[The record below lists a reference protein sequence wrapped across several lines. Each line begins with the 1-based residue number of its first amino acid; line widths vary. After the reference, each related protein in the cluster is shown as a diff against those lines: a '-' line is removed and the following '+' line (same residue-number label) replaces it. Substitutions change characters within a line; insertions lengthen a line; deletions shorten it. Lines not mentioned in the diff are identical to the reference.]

1 MGAPPAIH
9 RVQHCG
15 AGNRGSETGWV
26 PDTDMSASS
35 RRLSTAFLL
44 APFTLWLLGAFV
56 APLATVLLL
65 SLQADT
71 NIFAPLS
78 LVPSLEQFR
87 TILPDMYYVGILAS
101 TVWLGIRVA
110 LISALFGLPVAL
122 WLSRLPSKWRGAGVA
137 LVLIPL
143 LTNVV
148 VRSVGLLLLL
158 ASDGPLSQLT
168 GLDLLFT
175 DTAVVI
181 ALVQVFMPFLIM
193 ALYDSL
199 SNRDPRLDEAA
210 ASLNASPADRF
221 LHVTL
226 PLALPAL
233 RAGITIVFLLATT
246 AYVSA
251 TLLGGKK
258 VWVAGMLIYEESLII
273 QNYPIASALA
283 IILLVICI
291 AGSVLIAFGFGR
303 LTPWLNPAGR
313 KRGGGFGRIDLPRW
327 LRKSLDVVGPWIG
340 RLLLLGGIAL
350 LITPLFFVVFNSF
363 NDVPQATAAAWRGF
377 TFKWYER
384 VLFEGSSYLDAAF
397 ISAQLALASALAAI
411 AVALPAAF
419 AVVRRPSAVTA
430 TAGGFFLLPLALPGI
445 AIALGVL
452 RLLQWFVAIPPFLGL
467 MLVHVVIVAPFTF
480 VMLRA
485 AVEALDIRI
494 EEAAA
499 SLGAGPVRT
508 FVFIIA
514 PTLGPAILASGI
526 IAFLVSFGEVTVTA
540 FLVSARML
548 TLPVR
553 IYADV
558 QFDVEPTVNAVSALV
573 IVGTIGALAF
583 VNRFVGLDRV
593 WRR

>member
-1 MGAPPAIH
+1 MH
-9 RVQHCG
+9 RRFST
-15 AGNRGSETGWV
+15 ALLLTPLTGWLLV
-26 PDTDMSASS
+26 
-35 RRLSTAFLL
+35 AFL
-44 APFTLWLLGAFV
+44 
-56 APLATVLLL
+56 APLGTVLLL
-65 SLQADT
+65 SLQSNT
-71 NIFAPLS
+71 SIFAPLS
-78 LVPSLEQFR
+78 LVPSLVQFL
-87 TILPDMYYVGILAS
+87 TILPDPYYLGILIG
-101 TVWLGIRVA
+101 TVWIGVRVA
-110 LISALFGLPVAL
+110 LISAVLGFPVAL
-122 WLSRLPSKWRGAGVA
+122 WLARLPSAWRGVGIA

-148 VRSVGLLLLL
+148 VRSVGLMLLLS
-158 ASDGPLSQLT
+158 SDGPVNQLT
-168 GLDLLFT
+168 GLSLLFT
-175 DTAVVI
+175 DTAVII
-181 ALVQVFMPFLIM
+181 ALTQVFMPFLIM
-193 ALYDSL
+193 AVFDSV

-221 LHVTL
+221 VHVTL
-226 PLALPAL
+226 PLSLPAL

-258 VWVAGMLIYEESLII
+258 VWVVGMLVYEESLLV

-283 IILLVICI
+283 VVLLVLCLIGI
-291 AGSVLIAFGFGR
+291 TAISVGFR
-303 LTPWLNPAGR
+303 WLTPWMQPSAR
-313 KRGGGFGRIDLPRW
+313 RRGSGLALINLPMPVRRW
-327 LRKSLDVVGPWIG
+327 LDVVGPWIG
-340 RLLLLGGIAL
+340 RVLLLGGI
-350 LITPLFFVVFNSF
+350 LILVMPLFFVVLNSV

-377 TFKWYER
+377 TLKWYAR
-384 VLFEGSSYLDAAF
+384 ILFEGSSYIDAAI
-397 ISAQLALASALAAI
+397 ISAQLGLAA
-411 AVALPAAF
+411 AVAAITIALPAAF
-419 AVVRRPSAVTA
+419 AVVRRPSAA
-430 TAGGFFLLPLALPGI
+430 TVAAGGFFLLPLTLPGI

-467 MLVHVVIVAPFTF
+467 LLVHVVIVAPFTF

-499 SLGAGPVRT
+499 SLGAGPLRT
-508 FVFIIA
+508 FFYIVA
-514 PTLGPAILASGI
+514 PTIGPAILASSI

-573 IVGTIGALAF
+573 IVGTVMALAL
-583 VNRFVGLDRV
+583 VNRFIGLDRV
-593 WRR
+593 WSR

>member
-1 MGAPPAIH
+1 M
-9 RVQHCG
+9 
-15 AGNRGSETGWV
+15 TGWLV
-26 PDTDMSASS
+26 
-35 RRLSTAFLL
+35 LAFL
-44 APFTLWLLGAFV
+44 
-56 APLATVLLL
+56 APLGTVILL
-65 SLQADT
+65 SLQSDT
-71 NIFAPLS
+71 NIFARIS
-78 LVPSLEQFR
+78 LVPSPIQFL
-87 TILPDMYYVGILAS
+87 TILPDPYYLGILFG
-101 TVWLGIRVA
+101 TVWIGVRVA
-110 LISALFGLPVAL
+110 LISAVLGFPVAL
-122 WLSRLPSKWRGAGVA
+122 WLARIPPKWRGIGMA

-148 VRSVGLLLLL
+148 VRSVGLMLLL
-158 ASDGPLSQLT
+158 ASDGPVSRLT
-168 GLDLLFT
+168 GLRLLFT

-193 ALYDSL
+193 AVYDSV
-199 SNRDPRLDEAA
+199 SNRDRYLDEAA

-221 LHVTL
+221 LHITL

-258 VWVAGMLIYEESLII
+258 VWVVGMLVYEESLLI

-283 IILLVICI
+283 VVLLILCLLGIAVI
-291 AGSVLIAFGFGR
+291 GTGFR
-303 LTPWLNPAGR
+303 WLTPWLQATER
-313 KRGGGFGRIDLPRW
+313 RRGSGIAAIALPVLVR
-327 LRKSLDVVGPWIG
+327 RCLDVVGPWIG
-340 RLLLLGGIAL
+340 RLLLLGGIL
-350 LITPLFFVVFNSF
+350 VLVMPLSFVILNSV

-377 TFKWYER
+377 TLKWYAR
-384 VLFEGSSYLDAAF
+384 ILFEGSSYIDAAI
-397 ISAQLALASALAAI
+397 ISAQLALVAAFSAV

-419 AVVRRPSAVTA
+419 AVVRRPSAA
-430 TAGGFFLLPLALPGI
+430 TVAAGGFFLLPLTLPGI

-467 MLVHVVIVAPFTF
+467 LLVHVVIVAPFTF

-499 SLGAGPVRT
+499 SLGAGPLRAFFYV
-508 FVFIIA
+508 VM
-514 PTLGPAILASGI
+514 PTIGPAILASYI

-558 QFDVEPTVNAVSALV
+558 QFDVEPTVNAVSAIV
-573 IVGTIGALAF
+573 IVGTVLALAL
-583 VNRFVGLDRV
+583 VNRFIGLDRV
-593 WRR
+593 WSR